1 MSVESQRA
9 QSAPGAT
16 TARRRGETWTTAT
29 GSATFRIGGAKNH
42 GALSSTRVTMSSTRA
57 ASAAAARVVNP
68 GASDAGAGLA
78 SRLNRKRRVAR
89 LTRSALHARLRA
101 ESARKALS
109 LAKTRTARTP
119 AHGPTRPRE
128 KRPTARS
135 ASAPALAPE
144 PTARTARWGPRRR
157 SSRGAGLIAGL
168 IADAIARVRFSGVR
182 SGGSSWLPPRRRG
195 RHHRF
200 RDGRMALDDATI

>member
-1 MSVESQRA
+1 MSVESERA
-9 QSAPGAT
+9 QSAGSDDGEE
-16 TARRRGETWTTAT
+16 ARGDVDDGNGERDVSYRGCEKPRGLIFDEGDDVVDSRGFRGEA
-29 GSATFRIGGAKNH
+29 R
-42 GALSSTRVTMSSTRA
+42 
-57 ASAAAARVVNP
+57 RVVNP

-119 AHGPTRPRE
+119 ANGPTRPRE

-144 PTARTARWGPRRR
+144 PTARTARW
-157 SSRGAGLIAGL
+157 
-168 IADAIARVRFSGVR
+168 ARVAVVARRG
-182 SGGSSWLPPRRRG
+182 LDERRRG
-195 RHHRF
+195 LDRGRDRVCTLLGSALGRESGF
-200 RDGRMALDDATI
+200 RRDEGAPPSLPRRT